1 MADTRFAFADL
12 SQEEM
17 LLLVRDIRD
26 SKRNGRRA
34 EKLVPYA
41 KEIYAKLNVDTE
53 NPTATLR
60 QCLEIAQSYFLEELF
75 ERILNGMVSV
85 NTEESRSEVLLK
97 NSVEHIVNFED
108 DMAETVLKKLG
119 FTEAEMEKYTTED
132 L

>member
-53 NPTATLR
+53 NPTVTLR
-60 QCLEIAQSYFLEELF
+60 QCLEIAQSYFLD
-75 ERILNGMVSV
+75 GMVSV

-119 FTEAEMEKYTTED
+119 FTEAEMEKYTTEA

>member
-1 MADTRFAFADL
+1 MADTRSAFADL

-53 NPTATLR
+53 NPTVTLR
-60 QCLEIAQSYFLEELF
+60 QCLEIAQRFIWKVAESDSFLQTFHGAADEVAGNKLF
-75 ERILNGMVSV
+75 PVDVIS
-85 NTEESRSEVLLK
+85 S
-97 NSVEHIVNFED
+97 F
-108 DMAETVLKKLG
+108 KLVIG
-119 FTEAEMEKYTTED
+119 QNK
-132 L
+132 

>member
-1 MADTRFAFADL
+1 M
-12 SQEEM
+12 
-17 LLLVRDIRD
+17 
-26 SKRNGRRA
+26 
-34 EKLVPYA
+34 
-41 KEIYAKLNVDTE
+41 
-53 NPTATLR
+53 
-60 QCLEIAQSYFLEELF
+60 F

-119 FTEAEMEKYTTED
+119 FTEAEMEKYTTEA